1 MFEYPKCC
9 DWLVFHMVR
18 DTDVIVEDYI
28 NETKIILTRSEADFL
43 HKLDGH
49 TNPYAIVSD
58 MAHGSVD
65 QLMELFEEHEL
76 IRKSR
81 FVSKSLLSV
90 IYTIC
95 FIHPDRRKRMI
106 AYFLNLLLLFSF
118 LPVLIIGASIYAKY
132 GDIDW
137 DYVSAGLYAGLAL
150 GMMIHESGHAIAGLA
165 FGARVFEA
173 GVQMTFFLPG
183 AYVMLDDRPVKK
195 KMRKV
200 QIYAAGVEMN
210 VLLAGITLSLAGI
223 TSDFGGFFFGIA
235 LQNLILAGLNIIFIR
250 GLDGEKII
258 SELIGKK
265 DFVGFSAKILFH
277 SRERKRLWSRG
288 PQGRAATIAAFCI
301 ALVQS
306 ALPIVLVSNLIG
318 VVTWIADLF

>member
-1 MFEYPKCC
+1 MFDYPKCC
-9 DWLVFHMVR
+9 DWLVFHR
-18 DTDVIVEDYI
+18 AREADVIVEDYL
-28 NETKIILTRSEADFL
+28 NETKIVLTRSEADFL

-49 TNPYAIVSD
+49 TDPYAIAPD
-58 MAHGSVD
+58 MEHSSVE
-65 QLMELFEEHEL
+65 QLMKLFEKHEL
-76 IRKSR
+76 VRKSR

-90 IYTIC
+90 IYTVC
-95 FIHPDRRKRMI
+95 FIHANKHKRMV
-106 AYFLNLLLLFSF
+106 AYFLNLILLLSF
-118 LPVLIIGASIYAKY
+118 LPVLFIGASIYAKY

-137 DYVSAGLYAGLAL
+137 DYVSVGLYVGLAL
-150 GMMIHESGHAIAGLA
+150 GMVLHESGHALAGLA

-173 GVQMTFFLPG
+173 GLQMTFLLPG
-183 AYVMLDDRPVKK
+183 AYVMLDDRPVRK
-195 KMRKV
+195 KMRRV

-210 VLLAGITLSLAGI
+210 ALLAGIALSLGGI

-250 GLDGEKII
+250 GLDGEKMI
-258 SELIGKK
+258 SELIGRK
-265 DFVGFSAKILFH
+265 DFVGFAAKILFH
-277 SRERKRLWSRG
+277 SKERKRLWSRG
-288 PQGRAATIAAFCI
+288 PQGRAATVSAFCI